1 MARIPTGRLAGALA
15 ILLSAACALAA
26 SAQAPA
32 VPQLSG
38 TWARMTF
45 GLEPPA
51 SGPGPLLNLTRTRQG
66 RSDGTQ
72 LVGDYNNPILQ
83 PHAAAEVKR
92 QGEISKTGTAFPDPA
107 NQCAPQGPPWIL
119 RQQEIRLLQER
130 DQVTIL
136 YMLDGLTRRIRLNST
151 HPRNVTP
158 TWTGD
163 SIGHYEGDTLV
174 VDTIAMKVGPVTMSD
189 QFGSPQ
195 SEAMHVVERYRM
207 VEYAEAKAAFDANEK
222 DFGRVD
228 TANGNGVFIDFDYR
242 GKGLQL
248 DFTVEDPKVFTAP
261 WGARVTYLQAGGI
274 WSEQVC
280 AENTREYYDDVD
292 TKIPVSHQPDF

>member
-1 MARIPTGRLAGALA
+1 
-15 ILLSAACALAA
+15 
-26 SAQAPA
+26 
-32 VPQLSG
+32 
-38 TWARMTF
+38 MTF

-51 SGPGPLLNLTRTRQG
+51 SGPGPLLNLTRTREG

>member
-1 MARIPTGRLAGALA
+1 MARSSPIHLAV
-15 ILLSAACALAA
+15 LLSSACALAA
-26 SAQAPA
+26 SAQPHV

-51 SGPGPLLNLTRTRQG
+51 SGPGPLDNLTRTRDG

-72 LVGDYNNPILQ
+72 LVGDHNNPILK

-92 QGEISKTGTAFPDPA
+92 QGEISKTGNAFPDPA

-119 RQQEIRLLQER
+119 RQQEIRLLQEK

-136 YMLDGLTRRIRLNST
+136 YMLDGLARRIRLNST
-151 HPRNVTP
+151 HPANVTP
-158 TWTGD
+158 SWTGD

-174 VDTIAMKVGPVTMSD
+174 VDTVGMKVGPVTMSD

-207 VEYAEAKAAFDANEK
+207 IDYAEARAAFDANEK

-228 TANGNGVFIDFDYR
+228 TANGNGVFIDFEYR

-248 DFTVEDPKVFTAP
+248 DFTVEDPNVFTTP

-274 WSEQVC
+274 WQEQVC
-280 AENTREYYDDVD
+280 AENTREYYDDAD
-292 TKIPVSHQPDF
+292 TKIPVAHQPDF

>member
-1 MARIPTGRLAGALA
+1 MARVRSAPLAGGLA
-15 ILLSAACALAA
+15 ILASSALALTA
-26 SAQAPA
+26 SAQAPT

-45 GLEPPA
+45 GLEPPQ
-51 SGPGPLLNLTRTRQG
+51 SGPGPISNLTRTPEG
-66 RSDGTQ
+66 RSDGNK
-72 LVGDYNNPILQ
+72 LVGDYNNPILR
-83 PHAAAEVKR
+83 PAAAAEVKR
-92 QGEISKTGTAFPDPA
+92 QGEISKTGNAFPDPA

-119 RQQEIRLLQER
+119 RQQEIRLLQEK

-136 YMLDGLTRRIRLNST
+136 YMLDGHARRIRLNST
-151 HPRNVTP
+151 HPANVKP
-158 TWTGD
+158 SWTGD

-195 SEAMHVVERYRM
+195 SEAMHVVERYRL
-207 VEYAEAKAAFDANEK
+207 VEYADAKAAFDANEK

-228 TANGNGVFIDFDYR
+228 TANGNGVFIDFEYR

-248 DFTVEDPKVFTAP
+248 DFTVDDPNVFTMP
-261 WGARVTYLQAGGI
+261 WGARVTYLRAGGL

-292 TKIPVSHQPDF
+292 TKIPVAERPDF

>member
-1 MARIPTGRLAGALA
+1 MPRARSAPLASGLVILASSAAALA
-15 ILLSAACALAA
+15 VF
-26 SAQAPA
+26 AQAPT
-32 VPQLSG
+32 VPDLSG

-45 GLEPPA
+45 GLEPPT
-51 SGPGPLLNLTRTRQG
+51 SGPGPIANLTRTREG
-66 RSDGTQ
+66 RSDGNQ
-72 LVGDYNNPILQ
+72 LVGDYNNPILK
-83 PHAAAEVKR
+83 PVAAAEVRR

-119 RQQEIRLLQER
+119 RQQEIQLMQER

-136 YMLDGLTRRIRLNST
+136 YMLDGHVRRIRLNST
-151 HPRNVTP
+151 HPANVKP
-158 TWTGD
+158 SWTGD

-174 VDTIAMKVGPVTMSD
+174 VDTVGMKVGPVTMSD
-189 QFGSPQ
+189 NFGSPQ
-195 SEAMHVVERYRM
+195 SEAMHVVERYR
-207 VEYAEAKAAFDANEK
+207 VIDYADAKAAFDANEK

-248 DFTVEDPKVFTAP
+248 EFVVDDPNVFTAK
-261 WGARVTYLQAGGI
+261 WGAKVTYLKAGGI
-274 WSEQVC
+274 WQEQVC

-292 TKIPVSHQPDF
+292 TKIPAAERPDF

>member
-1 MARIPTGRLAGALA
+1 MPRARSAPLAGYLVILA
-15 ILLSAACALAA
+15 SFSAALAA

-32 VPQLSG
+32 VPDLSG

-51 SGPGPLLNLTRTRQG
+51 SGPGPIENLTRTREG
-66 RSDGTQ
+66 RSDGNQ
-72 LVGDYNNPILQ
+72 LVGDYKNPILK
-83 PHAAAEVKR
+83 PAAAAEVRR
-92 QGEISKTGTAFPDPA
+92 QGEISKTGTAFQDPA

-119 RQQEIRLLQER
+119 RQQEIRLMQER

-136 YMLDGLTRRIRLNST
+136 YMLDGHVRRIRLNSS
-151 HPRNVTP
+151 HPANVKP

-163 SIGHYEGDTLV
+163 SIGRYEGDTLV
-174 VDTIAMKVGPVTMSD
+174 VDTTAMKVGPVTMSD
-189 QFGSPQ
+189 NFGSPQ
-195 SEAMHVVERYRM
+195 SEAMHVVERYR
-207 VEYAEAKAAFDANEK
+207 VIDYAEAKAAFDANEK

-248 DFTVEDPKVFTAP
+248 EFVVDDPNVFTAK
-261 WGARVTYLQAGGI
+261 WGAKVTYLKAGGI

-280 AENTREYYDDVD
+280 AENTREYYDDID
-292 TKIPVSHQPDF
+292 TKIPAAERPDF